1 MSGLKQSS
9 CGLQRHIR
17 QELKLIPSLGP
28 LYYANVTVA
37 GTSVEAMV
45 DPGSSATIMSF
56 ELFRNIGAKA
66 KIPVEALKQPDVALQ
81 DYSQRPIPI
90 GACVDL
96 ELEWQGKSV
105 TTTVYLRSDLGA
117 QDEPYLLGT
126 NVVIP
131 LGLMVPG
138 GGVEPLGRLVFK
150 GSGQPSGAAC
160 TGKEGAG
167 L

>member
-1 MSGLKQSS
+1 M
-9 CGLQRHIR
+9 
-17 QELKLIPSLGP
+17 
-28 LYYANVTVA
+28 
-37 GTSVEAMV
+37 
-45 DPGSSATIMSF
+45 
-56 ELFRNIGAKA
+56 
-66 KIPVEALKQPDVALQ
+66 
-81 DYSQRPIPI
+81 
-90 GACVDL
+90 DL

-105 TTTVYLRSDLGA
+105 TATVYLHSYLEA
-117 QDEPYLLGT
+117 QGEPYLLGT

-138 GGVEPLGRLVFK
+138 VFK